1 MEKLKEQY
9 NKFATLD
16 FSKAK
21 TKTAIYEDT
30 SYFLGIVL
38 DENEEPTEESA
49 VLKEIIEED
58 GTYVEK
64 CEDQTILTEVLKD
77 FTKSLNKFVGT
88 LPEE

>member
-1 MEKLKEQY
+1 MKVDTVI
-9 NKFATLD
+9 TLD
-16 FSKAK
+16 NDLNVLLVDK
-21 TKTAIYEDT
+21 TIYEDT